1 MQQAAPAEIPATA
14 LGQWVQPLQNRQALT
29 QLAWFL
35 TFLSWVPVI
44 TGTNSHP
51 ILGLLGLS
59 DSSAYLLAEHRS
71 FVTEP
76 LGLYAVCTVA
86 MAWLAWTLRS
96 RVFALAIL
104 PLALSCFLYLFKDN
118 TAANFAYL
126 PLYYLYVALCTVM
139 SLLFVGLGRI
149 LSVSFLAF
157 TALLFVDA
165 AIYSFTEIYWMASIP
180 ASDPWPGDPIT
191 VLGQVLNG
199 YAPSFGKAAV
209 FVFAIALMRL
219 IFMAY
224 RDNRAMAKAL
234 GAKRVWETFKPTVLL
249 WWPVLALFVV
259 MTFIYSTLS
268 NRAEHALMCQLDQS
282 FVLQVEIL
290 TSQGTQIEQRCLPR
304 GDATLESTLQ
314 SYLDAQYAQM
324 EEQLNQAIDDAV
336 RTSNQATDNAP
347 DAIVGRIEEST
358 AGRLPGTRH
367 KRCGWD
373 IIVCPIGNG
382 LRSMANAS
390 YQKSRTAA
398 IRDLDQELN
407 DLATE
412 FEGDIEG
419 YETAARASVEN
430 RLNQAKR
437 TTQTANSGAF
447 AIYRFASY
455 LLLLY
460 SGIILL
466 KTFLM
471 VFARVLFDPAG
482 KHSMSAPFTDDP
494 TKPGQG
500 TLKVKKTEIL
510 VRKDVR
516 DDRFYVY
523 RSVQISGPK
532 KARSFVLGARFLIT
546 RLLSRRFSFLHVPG
560 KRTARTDHSVKLN
573 VEAPNQLIEWT
584 LKPGERV
591 FFRFPDLV
599 GFSDTVAFGRLA
611 SMSVTTL
618 YFGRIFHY
626 YAKGPGTLYF
636 KTKAKPVTS
645 AERSGNRPFDP
656 ALLVAWTAPIR
667 FFVDAKLDIR
677 NTFLSSYNL
686 CWDKSGHYLRD
697 TSPTREGG
705 TTTGIIRFIKHFLLP
720 V

>member
-1 MQQAAPAEIPATA
+1 MQQAASAKASVQSRSA
-14 LGQWVQPLQNRQALT
+14 LGDASQEKLT
-29 QLAWFL
+29 ELAWFL
-35 TFLSWVPVI
+35 TFLSWIPII

-51 ILGLLGLS
+51 ILGWLGLS
-59 DSSAYLLAEHRS
+59 DSATYLLAEQRS
-71 FVTEP
+71 LIAEP
-76 LGLYAVCTVA
+76 LGLYTVCTALAV
-86 MAWLAWTLRS
+86 WLAWRLRS
-96 RVFALAIL
+96 RVFALATVS
-104 PLALSCFLYLFKDN
+104 LALSCFVFLFSDN
-118 TAANFAYL
+118 SAADFIYL
-126 PLYYLYVALCTVM
+126 PLYYAHVALCTIM
-139 SLLFVGLGRI
+139 MLLFVSFGRI
-149 LSVSFLAF
+149 LSTSFLAF
-157 TALLFVDA
+157 VALLLVDA
-165 AIYSFTEIYWMASIP
+165 TIYSVTETYWLATVPI
-180 ASDPWPGDPIT
+180 DTPWPGEPVT
-191 VLGQVLNG
+191 LFGQVLNG
-199 YAPSFGKAAV
+199 YAPSLGKVAV
-209 FVFAIALMRL
+209 FVFSIALMRL

-224 RDNRAMAKAL
+224 RDNRTMAKAL
-234 GAKRVWETFKPTVLL
+234 GGKRIWETFKPTVGL
-249 WWPVLALFVV
+249 WWPVLAVFIV
-259 MTFIYSTLS
+259 MTFVYSFLAG
-268 NRAEHALMCQLDQS
+268 RAENALMCQLEPD
-282 FVLQVEIL
+282 FVVEVAIL
-290 TSQGTQIEQRCLPR
+290 TSSGTQIEQRCIPR
-304 GDATLESTLQ
+304 GHATLESTLQ

-324 EEQLNQAIDDAV
+324 ENQLNQAINEAV
-336 RTSNQATDNAP
+336 RASNQATDNAP
-347 DAIVGRIEEST
+347 DAIVGRIEETT

-373 IIVCPIGNG
+373 IVVCPIGNG

-407 DLATE
+407 ALATE
-412 FEGDIEG
+412 FEGDVEG
-419 YETAARASVEN
+419 YEAAAKAAVTH
-430 RLNQAKR
+430 RLDQAKR

-460 SGIILL
+460 SGILLL

-482 KHSMSAPFTDDP
+482 KHSMSAHFTEDP
-494 TKPGQG
+494 SKSGQG

-516 DDRFYVY
+516 DDRFYAY
-523 RSVQISGPK
+523 GSVQISGPK
-532 KARSFVLGARFLIT
+532 KARSFVLGLRFLIT

-599 GFSDTVAFGRLA
+599 GFSDTVDFGRLA

-686 CWDKSGHYLRD
+686 CWDKAGHYLRD

-705 TTTGIIRFIKHFLLP
+705 TTTGIIRFVKHFLLP
-720 V
+720 I

>member
-1 MQQAAPAEIPATA
+1 MQEATSAPAP
-14 LGQWVQPLQNRQALT
+14 LLSRRVQPLATRETLT
-29 QLAWFL
+29 EVAWFL
-35 TFLSWVPVI
+35 TFLSWVPII

-51 ILGLLGLS
+51 ILGWLGLS
-59 DSSAYLLAEHRS
+59 DDSAYLLAEHRS
-71 FVTEP
+71 ILIEP
-76 LGLYAVCTVA
+76 LGLFALCTVM

-96 RVFALAIL
+96 RIFALAVV
-104 PLALSCFLYLFKDN
+104 PLAISCLLFLFSDN
-118 TAANFAYL
+118 TVPDFAYL
-126 PLYYLYVALCTVM
+126 PLYSVYVALCMLM
-139 SLLFVGLGRI
+139 SLLFVGYGRI
-149 LSVSFLAF
+149 LSPSFLAF
-157 TALLFVDA
+157 TALLFIDA
-165 AIYSFTEIYWMASIP
+165 TIYSVTEVSWMASIP
-180 ASDPWPGDPIT
+180 ANAPWPGEPFT

-209 FVFAIALMRL
+209 FVFAIVLMRL
-219 IFMAY
+219 IYMAY
-224 RDNRAMAKAL
+224 RDNRTLAKAL
-234 GAKRVWETFKPTVLL
+234 GPKRIWETFKPTVLL
-249 WWPVLALFVV
+249 WWPVLAVFAM
-259 MTFIYSTLS
+259 MTIIYSMLAD
-268 NRAEHALMCQLDQS
+268 RAEHVLMCQLEPS
-282 FVLQVEIL
+282 FVLEVQIL
-290 TSQGTQIEQRCLPR
+290 TSSGTEIEQRCLPR

-314 SYLDAQYAQM
+314 TYLDAQYAQM
-324 EEQLNQAIDDAV
+324 EDQLNQAIDDAV
-336 RTSNQATDNAP
+336 RSSNDATDNAP
-347 DAIVGRIEEST
+347 GAIVGRIDEST
-358 AGRLPGTRH
+358 SGRLPGTRH
-367 KRCGWD
+367 KRCGID
-373 IIVCPIGNG
+373 IIVCPVANG
-382 LRSMANAS
+382 LRSMANSS

-407 DLATE
+407 DLAAE
-412 FEGDIEG
+412 FEGDVEG
-419 YETAARASVEN
+419 YETAARALVEN

-437 TTQTANSGAF
+437 ATQSANNGAF

-523 RSVQISGPK
+523 GSVQISGPK
-532 KARSFVLGARFLIT
+532 KARSFVLGLRFLIT

-560 KRTARTDHSVKLN
+560 KRTTRTDHSVKLN

-591 FFRFPDLV
+591 FFRFSDLV

-645 AERSGNRPFDP
+645 GERAGNRPFDP

>member
-1 MQQAAPAEIPATA
+1 MQEATSA
-14 LGQWVQPLQNRQALT
+14 HASMLGRGNQPLATRESLKEV
-29 QLAWFL
+29 AWFL
-35 TFLSWVPVI
+35 IFLSWSPI
-44 TGTNSHP
+44 ISGTNAHP
-51 ILGLLGLS
+51 ILGWLGLS
-59 DSSAYLLAEHRS
+59 DSSAYLLAEQRS
-71 FVTEP
+71 VIVEP
-76 LGLYAVCTVA
+76 LGLFTFCAVA
-86 MAWLAWTLRS
+86 LAWIAWALRS
-96 RVFALAIL
+96 QVVALAVVL
-104 PLALSCFLYLFKDN
+104 LAVSCLLFLFSDN
-118 TAANFAYL
+118 TVPNFSYL
-126 PLYYLYVALCTVM
+126 PLYYLYVALGTVM
-139 SLLFVGLGRI
+139 SLLFVVYGRI
-149 LSVSFLAF
+149 LSPSFLAF
-157 TALLFVDA
+157 TALLFADA
-165 AIYSFTEIYWMASIP
+165 TIYSITEVYWMASLP
-180 ASDPWPGDPIT
+180 AAVPWPGEPFT

-219 IFMAY
+219 IYMAY
-224 RDNRAMAKAL
+224 RDNRTMAKAL
-234 GAKRVWETFKPTVLL
+234 GGKRVWETFKPTVLL
-249 WWPVLALFVV
+249 WWPVLAVFGV
-259 MTFIYSTLS
+259 MTVLYSILAD
-268 NRAEHALMCQLDQS
+268 RAEHALMCQLEPD
-282 FVLQVEIL
+282 FVLEVEIL
-290 TSQGTQIEQRCLPR
+290 TSSGTRIERRCLPR

-314 SYLDAQYAQM
+314 TYLDAQYAQM
-324 EEQLNQAIDDAV
+324 EGQFNQAIDDAV
-336 RTSNQATDNAP
+336 RSSDNATDNAP
-347 DAIVGRIEEST
+347 EAIVARIDEST
-358 AGRLPGTRH
+358 SGRLPGTRH
-367 KRCGWD
+367 KRCGLD
-373 IIVCPIGNG
+373 IIVCPIANG
-382 LRSMANAS
+382 LRSMANSS

-407 DLATE
+407 DLAAE
-412 FEGDIEG
+412 FEGDVEG
-419 YETAARASVEN
+419 YETAARALVAS
-430 RLNQAKR
+430 RLERAKR
-437 TTQTANSGAF
+437 ATQTANSGAF
-447 AIYRFASY
+447 AIYRFVSY

-482 KHSMSAPFTDDP
+482 KHSMSAPFTEDT

-532 KARSFVLGARFLIT
+532 KARSFVLGPRFLIT

-599 GFSDTVAFGRLA
+599 GFSETVTFGRLA

-645 AERSGNRPFDP
+645 AERSGTRPFDP

-720 V
+720 I

>member
-1 MQQAAPAEIPATA
+1 MQEATSAQASKLSRRTEPFANRETLTEI
-14 LGQWVQPLQNRQALT
+14 
-29 QLAWFL
+29 AWFL
-35 TFLSWVPVI
+35 TFLSWVPII

-51 ILGLLGLS
+51 ILGWLGLS
-59 DSSAYLLAEHRS
+59 DGSNYLLAEHRS
-71 FVTEP
+71 VFVEP
-76 LGLYAVCTVA
+76 LGLYTVCTVVMVA
-86 MAWLAWTLRS
+86 LAWTLRS
-96 RVFALAIL
+96 KVFAFATVPLAI
-104 PLALSCFLYLFKDN
+104 SCFLFLFSDN
-118 TAANFAYL
+118 RAADFAYL

-139 SLLFVGLGRI
+139 SLLFVVYGRI
-149 LSVSFLAF
+149 LSPSFLAF
-157 TALLFVDA
+157 TALLFADA
-165 AIYSFTEIYWMASIP
+165 TIYSITEVYWMASLP
-180 ASDPWPGDPIT
+180 ADALWPGEPFT

-199 YAPSFGKAAV
+199 YSPSFGKAAV

-219 IFMAY
+219 LLMAY
-224 RDNRAMAKAL
+224 RDNRTMAKTL
-234 GAKRVWETFKPTVLL
+234 GPRRVWEIFKPTVLL
-249 WWPVLALFVV
+249 WWPVLAVFGT
-259 MTFIYSTLS
+259 MTIVYSMLAD
-268 NRAEHALMCQLDQS
+268 RAERALMCQLEPD
-282 FVLQVEIL
+282 FVLEVEIL
-290 TSQGTQIEQRCLPR
+290 TSSGTQIEQRCLPR
-304 GDATLESTLQ
+304 GNATLESTLQ

-324 EEQLNQAIDDAV
+324 EDQFNQAIDQAV
-336 RTSNQATDNAP
+336 RGTNDATANAP
-347 DAIVGRIEEST
+347 DAIVGRIDEST
-358 AGRLPGTRH
+358 SGRLPGTRH
-367 KRCGWD
+367 KRCGID
-373 IIVCPIGNG
+373 IIVCPIANG
-382 LRSMANAS
+382 LRSMANSS

-407 DLATE
+407 DLAAE
-412 FEGDIEG
+412 FEGDVEG
-419 YETAARASVEN
+419 YETAARALVTS
-430 RLNQAKR
+430 RLERAKR
-437 TTQTANSGAF
+437 ATQTANNGAF

-482 KHSMSAPFTDDP
+482 KHSLSASFTDDP

-532 KARSFVLGARFLIT
+532 KARSFVLGFRFLIT

-599 GFSDTVAFGRLA
+599 GFSETITFGRLA

-618 YFGRIFHY
+618 FFGRIFHY

-645 AERSGNRPFDP
+645 TERSGNRPFDP

-720 V
+720 I